1 MTEETKAKEES
12 IEEAIAKEASKP
24 KESASESAQDA
35 GVQQEQMP
43 PPEFSSFIFSI
54 STTVLMDLG
63 EIEHPIDK
71 EKKVNLVMAKH
82 SIDVLDMLKEKTK
95 GNLTE
100 QESALIENI
109 VADLKLRYCKKTT

>member
-1 MTEETKAKEES
+1 MTEETKQKESEAEES
-12 IEEAIAKEASKP
+12 RVKETGKAQECAP
-24 KESASESAQDA
+24 ESTQGE
-35 GVQQEQMP
+35 GFGPETMP
-43 PPEFSSFIFSI
+43 SPDFSSFIFSI

-63 EIEHPIDK
+63 EIEHPVDK

-100 QESALIENI
+100 SEGSLVDNI
-109 VADLKLRYCKKTT
+109 VADLKLRYCNKTA